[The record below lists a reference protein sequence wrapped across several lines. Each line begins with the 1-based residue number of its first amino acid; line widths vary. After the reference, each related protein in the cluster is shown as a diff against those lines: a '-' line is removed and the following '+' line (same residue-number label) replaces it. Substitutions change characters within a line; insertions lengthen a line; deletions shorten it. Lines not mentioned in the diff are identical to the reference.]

1 MYLQACLGVFVKST
15 QKVPYQDFI
24 PGPFINT
31 LILLSHLEF
40 QTLIIFL
47 VTLIELSI
55 KNNNSKNDNVMHQRV
70 MCLTFF
76 CQGDVSQYFCPGS
89 CRLQCRISVTDTR
102 GVFLSSS
109 PPPALIQLFWFLSL
123 CFILC
128 STCEAPPISFSSS
141 KSTQYESE
149 SQ

>member
-24 PGPFINT
+24 PGPFIN
-31 LILLSHLEF
+31 
-40 QTLIIFL
+40 TLIIFL

-76 CQGDVSQYFCPGS
+76 CQGDVSQYFCLGS

-123 CFILC
+123 WFILC